1 MSTDRGTKP
10 TVLVI
15 GSFRLPPHQVEAAM
29 VEMTPMIMASRAES
43 GCLEYVYAEDLAEPG
58 LIHVK
63 ERWRDRAALRAHFST
78 PHLLKWRA
86 AFGALGV
93 SERRLVL
100 HRIGRGDP
108 V

>member
-1 MSTDRGTKP
+1 MSTQRGTTP

-15 GSFRLPPHQVEAAM
+15 GSFRLRPHQVEGAM
-29 VEMTPMIMASRAES
+29 VRMTRMITASRAEP

-63 ERWRDRAALRAHFST
+63 ERWTDQAALRAHFSA
-78 PHLLKWRA
+78 PHLLEWRA
-86 AFGALGV
+86 AFDALGV

-100 HRIGRGDP
+100 HKIGPGDP